1 MEERSIKRVERP
13 TNPPQKNYQYRYARF
28 SQSTDI
34 YESTL
39 ASRSKKT
46 FREESMHDYA
56 RSLER
61 LINKPRGN

>member
-1 MEERSIKRVERP
+1 MQDFHKALIYMNQHWLADKK
-13 TNPPQKNYQYRYARF
+13 KN
-28 SQSTDI
+28 
-34 YESTL
+34 
-39 ASRSKKT
+39 